1 MNIICKECGTEN
13 EKEYAYCKNCGAKL
27 LNEQPKKEY
36 TEQTQDYR
44 AFNNSSNDEPYF
56 NGVTSAELSLF
67 IGKKSNE
74 ILPKFQKM
82 ALTDSKISWC
92 WPAAI
97 LSFLMGP
104 FGAALWFFYRKMY
117 KFAFIFSG
125 IGAGL
130 SIILGILNFGQVDL
144 TFDTVFE
151 AIFSGNYESAM
162 QILANLDTSEVG
174 LSFLATALQNIVE
187 IAITIVTGIF
197 GYNIYMNH
205 CTQKIKNYKL
215 SHADPRFYQMG
226 ISAIG
231 GVSGG
236 MLALGF
242 LIMFGTD
249 AIISF
254 VSAIFSL
261 IT

>member
-1 MNIICKECGTEN
+1 
-13 EKEYAYCKNCGAKL
+13 
-27 LNEQPKKEY
+27 
-36 TEQTQDYR
+36 
-44 AFNNSSNDEPYF
+44 
-56 NGVTSAELSLF
+56 
-67 IGKKSNE
+67 
-74 ILPKFQKM
+74 
-82 ALTDSKISWC
+82 
-92 WPAAI
+92 
-97 LSFLMGP
+97 
-104 FGAALWFFYRKMY
+104 
-117 KFAFIFSG
+117 
-125 IGAGL
+125 
-130 SIILGILNFGQVDL
+130 
-144 TFDTVFE
+144 
-151 AIFSGNYESAM
+151 M
-162 QILANLDTSEVG
+162 QILDDLDTSEVG
-174 LSFLATALQNIVE
+174 LSFLATALQNIVK

-205 CTQKIKNYKL
+205 CIEKIKNYKL